1 MFLAG
6 FMFGVAWTLLLLYG
20 FAVKEYR
27 RKKEKELTE

>member
-6 FMFGVAWTLLLLYG
+6 FMFGVAWTMFLAFVFMLQD
-20 FAVKEYR
+20 ER